1 MTVIEVGSRVRLK
14 FKVELAAA
22 SFRVSTMSVLLG
34 IGSVDAS
41 LNTNSTSACTFDP
54 ARVLEKALEKKLCFT
69 VKNYI
74 HRYVSVG
81 YVYVYIY
88 IYICIYMYMYIYIY
102 IYIYIYVYIYIYICI
117 YIYVYICIYIYI
129 YIYIYAF
136 YLYTFYTFIYIKNLC
151 RKDTSL
157 CC

>member
-1 MTVIEVGSRVRLK
+1 MTVIEVASRVRLK

-22 SFRVSTMSVLLG
+22 SFRVSTISVLLG
-34 IGSVDAS
+34 IGSDDAS

-81 YVYVYIY
+81 YVYVY
-88 IYICIYMYMYIYIY
+88 
-102 IYIYIYVYIYIYICI
+102 V
-117 YIYVYICIYIYI
+117 CIYIYI
-129 YIYIYAF
+129 YIYIYM
-136 YLYTFYTFIYIKNLC
+136 YMLSIYIL
-151 RKDTSL
+151 SIL
-157 CC
+157 SYI